1 VKEPHRGPGEA
12 GGGGDM
18 GVVQLPHRG
27 VRAASPGC
35 PSGESEE
42 IGRKEK
48 ENVSGYQ
55 DENVFVVG

>member
-1 VKEPHRGPGEA
+1 
-12 GGGGDM
+12 M
-18 GVVQLPHRG
+18 GVVQLPRRG
-27 VRAASPGC
+27 VRAASPGY

-55 DENVFVVG
+55 DENIFVVG

>member
-1 VKEPHRGPGEA
+1 
-12 GGGGDM
+12 
-18 GVVQLPHRG
+18 

-42 IGRKEK
+42 IDRKEK

-55 DENVFVVG
+55 DKNVFVVG